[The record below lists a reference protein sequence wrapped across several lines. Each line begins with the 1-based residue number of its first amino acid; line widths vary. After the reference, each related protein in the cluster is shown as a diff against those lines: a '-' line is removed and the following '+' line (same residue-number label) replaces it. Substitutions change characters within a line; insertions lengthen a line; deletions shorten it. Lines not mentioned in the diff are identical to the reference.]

1 MLDRVNIVTRCIL
14 LILASFIV
22 YYSSPLYLIPLYLY
36 IFIYLYKTNKKYL
49 IILFISLIFYYF
61 EFISLFKISI
71 LISFLISII
80 LSLPFNDKYFLLSKI
95 LGNKKALERIYKDRN
110 KEEIKYINRLNK
122 FNNINK
128 INTYFKTEDILSISL
143 FLLYLLIVIL

>member
-22 YYSSPLYLIPLYLY
+22 YYSSPLYLITLFLYT
-36 IFIYLYKTNKKYL
+36 FIYLYKSNKKYL

-61 EFISLFKISI
+61 NLITLFKISI
-71 LISFLISII
+71 LISFLLSLI
-80 LSLPFNDKYFLLSKI
+80 LSFSFNDKYFIFSKI
-95 LGNKKALERIYKDRN
+95 LGNKKALEIIYKDRN
-110 KEEIKYINRLNK
+110 KTEIKYINRLNK

-128 INTYFKTEDILSISL
+128 INTYFKREDILSISL
-143 FLLYLLIVIL
+143 FLLYLLVVIL